1 MKRFILKK
9 NISILFYA
17 LPILLALALVACAGQ
32 SATPNSPLST
42 APAPTTLAPT
52 GARITYTDPFAY
64 CSAVGTID
72 APDSRY
78 TGDPVSLIII
88 QGYLKAAGV
97 ENNGEPLQILQKST
111 IWRCMNKAVY
121 VCNFGANLPCDS
133 KADTDK
139 NPTQPMQDFCKANPT
154 ADFIPMSVTGHTTIY
169 SWGCVNDTPKLL
181 EQLDQPD
188 AAGYLS
194 RIWYRLP
201 SNP

>member
-1 MKRFILKK
+1 MRRSILK
-9 NISILFYA
+9 ISFSIYFYA
-17 LPILLALALVACAGQ
+17 LFILLALALGACAGQ
-32 SATPNSPLST
+32 PATPNSPLAT
-42 APAPTTLAPT
+42 APATLAPT
-52 GARITYTDPFAY
+52 SAPITYTDPFAY
-64 CSAVGTID
+64 CTAVGTID

-78 TGDPVSLIII
+78 TGDPISLMII

-97 ENNGEPLQILQKST
+97 ENNGEPLQILKKST

-169 SWGCVNDTPKLL
+169 SWGCADNTPKLL
-181 EQLDQPD
+181 KQLDQPD

-201 SNP
+201 PNP

>member
-1 MKRFILKK
+1 MKKSFL
-9 NISILFYA
+9 SFLYV
-17 LPILLALALVACAGQ
+17 LPILLPLALVACTGQ
-32 SATPNSPLST
+32 PT
-42 APAPTTLAPT
+42 APNAPLATAPSLATLAPS
-52 GARITYTDPFAY
+52 GAPISYTSPFAY

-78 TGDPVSLIII
+78 SGDPVPLMII
-88 QGYLKAAGV
+88 QGYLKAAGL
-97 ENNGEPLQILQKST
+97 ENNGEPIQILQKST
-111 IWRCMNKAVY
+111 IWRCMNKSVY

-139 NPTQPMQDFCKANPT
+139 NPTQPMLDFCKANPT
-154 ADFIPMSVTGHTTIY
+154 AGFIPMSVTGHTTIY
-169 SWGCVNDTPKLL
+169 SWGCVNNTPKLL

-201 SNP
+201 PNQ

>member
-1 MKRFILKK
+1 MSIMKK
-9 NISILFYA
+9 NFSSFLYA
-17 LPILLALALVACAGQ
+17 LCTLLPFALVACNNQPAIPNALL
-32 SATPNSPLST
+32 ATV
-42 APAPTTLAPT
+42 PAQATLAPT

-64 CSAVGTID
+64 CAAVETID

-78 TGDPVSLIII
+78 TGDPIPLMII
-88 QGYLKAAGV
+88 QGYLKAAGL

-111 IWRCMNKAVY
+111 IWRCMNNAVY

-169 SWGCVNDTPKLL
+169 SWGCADNTPKLL
-181 EQLDQPD
+181 KQLDQPD
-188 AAGYLS
+188 AASYLS

-201 SNP
+201 PNP

>member
-1 MKRFILKK
+1 MKKT
-9 NISILFYA
+9 SSVLFYA
-17 LPILLALALVACAGQ
+17 LPILLALALVACTGHP
-32 SATPNSPLST
+32 ATPNSPPAT
-42 APAPTTLAPT
+42 APAPATLAPT

-64 CSAVGTID
+64 CSAMGTID

-78 TGDPVSLIII
+78 TGDPVSLTII

-169 SWGCVNDTPKLL
+169 SWGCADNTPKLL
-181 EQLDQPD
+181 KQLDQPD

-201 SNP
+201 PNP

>member
-1 MKRFILKK
+1 MKK
-9 NISILFYA
+9 NLFSFLYA
-17 LPILLALALVACAGQ
+17 FCVLMPLAFVACTGQ
-32 SATPNSPLST
+32 LAAHTALMATI
-42 APAPTTLAPT
+42 PTQAMLAPT
-52 GARITYTDPFAY
+52 SVRITYTDPFAF
-64 CSAVGTID
+64 CEAVGTIN

-78 TGDPVSLIII
+78 TGDPIPLMII
-88 QGYLKAAGV
+88 QGYLKAAGL

-139 NPTQPMQDFCKANPT
+139 NPTQPMQDFCNANPT

-169 SWGCVNDTPKLL
+169 SWGCVNNTPKLL
-181 EQLDQPD
+181 KHLDRPD

-201 SNP
+201 PNP

>member
-1 MKRFILKK
+1 MKKSFLGF
-9 NISILFYA
+9 LFS
-17 LPILLALALVACAGQ
+17 LTMPLALAMAACA
-32 SATPNSPLST
+32 ARPNTPNATMAT
-42 APAPTTLAPT
+42 APAVTVLPATLAPA
-52 GARITYTDPFAY
+52 GAQATYTDPFAY

-78 TGDPVSLIII
+78 TGDSIPLTII
-88 QGYLKAAGV
+88 QGYLKAAGL
-97 ENNGEPLQILQKST
+97 ENNGEPIQILQKST

-133 KADTDK
+133 KAETNK

-154 ADFIPMSVTGHTTIY
+154 ADFIPMSVTGHATIY
-169 SWGCVNDTPKLL
+169 SWGCVNNTPKVL

>member
-1 MKRFILKK
+1 MRRFILKK
-9 NISILFYA
+9 TISILFYA
-17 LPILLALALVACAGQ
+17 SLILLALALVACAGQ
-32 SATPNSPLST
+32 PATPNSPLATVPAPAT
-42 APAPTTLAPT
+42 APA

-78 TGDPVSLIII
+78 TGDPVSLTII

-169 SWGCVNDTPKLL
+169 SWGCVNATPKLL
-181 EQLDQPD
+181 KQLDQPD
-188 AAGYLS
+188 EAGYLS

>member
-1 MKRFILKK
+1 MKKSFFSFL
-9 NISILFYA
+9 YA
-17 LPILLALALVACAGQ
+17 LPILLALALVACTGQ
-32 SATPNSPLST
+32 PATPNAPLAT
-42 APAPTTLAPT
+42 APAPATLAPT

-72 APDSRY
+72 ALDSRY
-78 TGDPVSLIII
+78 TGDPVPLMII
-88 QGYLKAAGV
+88 QGYLKAAGL

-139 NPTQPMQDFCKANPT
+139 NPTQPMQDFCNANPT

-181 EQLDQPD
+181 GQLDQPD

-201 SNP
+201 PNP

>member
-1 MKRFILKK
+1 MKKTF
-9 NISILFYA
+9 SGFFYA

-32 SATPNSPLST
+32 PATSNSSLPT
-42 APAPTTLAPT
+42 APAPATLAPT

-78 TGDPVSLIII
+78 TGDPVSQVII

-97 ENNGEPLQILQKST
+97 ENNGEPLQMLQKST

-133 KADTDK
+133 KAETNK

-169 SWGCVNDTPKLL
+169 SWGCADNTPKLL
-181 EQLDQPD
+181 KQLDQPD

-201 SNP
+201 PNP